1 MKRSFRHTL
10 ALIFA
15 ILWIGTATP
24 TALAGGQEET
34 GAGHGT
40 AADIKRALNDTARAI
55 RDFTMAQKKELMAT
69 AHSSLK
75 ALDRKIKAFET
86 DSKKSCDRMNRAA
99 REKAKRA
106 LNRLKKQR
114 AEAGT
119 WLDRLQK
126 SSSRTWKR
134 MKKGLSHS
142 WKALEKAFNNAEKT
156 PPRRFAPHPGPIQS
170 C

>member
-55 RDFTMAQKKELMAT
+55 RDFTMAQKKELMAK